1 MTSPTDRARR
11 LLRLHHGRRI
21 LVLPNAWD
29 AASARIYEET
39 GFPAVG
45 TTSAG
50 IALSLGAP
58 DGERVPPEDM
68 IAAIGRIARA
78 VRIPVTADIEAG
90 YGDVGR
96 TVRGVVRA
104 GAVGINLED
113 SRGGRLVPVALQVAR
128 LRQARRA
135 AGRVPIV
142 INARTD
148 VYRDPRGSFLEAV
161 ERCRAYRE
169 AGADCVFVPWV
180 KDSPTLRA
188 LVLTVGGPLNILAG
202 PGVPGV
208 RELERLGVARLSVGS
223 WAMRATMGLVRRIAR
238 ELHVRGAYQS
248 LLDGA
253 LPYAEANG
261 LFSR

>member
-1 MTSPTDRARR
+1 MSAPTLRARR
-11 LLRLHHGRRI
+11 LLGLHYARRI

-29 AASARIYEET
+29 AASARIYGEA

-50 IALSLGAP
+50 IAFSLGAP
-58 DGERVPPEDM
+58 DGERVAPGEM
-68 IAAIGRIARA
+68 VAAIGRIVRA
-78 VRIPVTADIEAG
+78 VRVPVTADIEAG

-96 TVRGVVRA
+96 TVREVVRV

-113 SRGGRLVPVALQVAR
+113 STKGRLIPITEQVDR
-128 LRQARRA
+128 LRQARRS

-148 VYRDPRGSFLEAV
+148 IYHNPKGSFEEAV
-161 ERCRAYRE
+161 ERCRAYHQ

-180 KDSPTLRA
+180 KDARTIRA
-188 LVLTVGGPLNILAG
+188 LVLTVGAPLNILAG
-202 PGVPGV
+202 PGVSSI
-208 RELERLGVARLSVGS
+208 RELERLGVARLSIGS
-223 WAMRATMGLVRRIAR
+223 WAMRATMGLVRRIGR
-238 ELHVRGAYQS
+238 ELLDQGTYQD

-253 LPYAEANG
+253 VSYAEANG
-261 LFSR
+261 LFGR